1 MPSLLPIG
9 HKNMTDFFTGNIQE
23 TDDKGVLSVNDN
35 CWISMSVLEFH
46 CSCAKLWGESCI
58 FLFPL
63 SFSFKFLSQHLP
75 SHGLHECPLHSQ
87 FPFIVHSPSFQHP
100 TELKS
105 PLIDHCYWGVF
116 DSWPFQQIELGNSY
130 MKIYLYIYIYKH
142 TYIQTYTCMFA
153 CAYYKHRHN

>member
-9 HKNMTDFFTGNIQE
+9 HKNMTDFFIGNIQE

-105 PLIDHCYWGVF
+105 PLIYDPRYLLQAPQPVLHILVYF
-116 DSWPFQQIELGNSY
+116 LSY
-130 MKIYLYIYIYKH
+130 CHETK
-142 TYIQTYTCMFA
+142 
-153 CAYYKHRHN
+153 

>member
-9 HKNMTDFFTGNIQE
+9 HKNMTDFFIGNIQE

-63 SFSFKFLSQHLP
+63 SFSFKFLSQYLP

-87 FPFIVHSPSFQHP
+87 FSFIVRSPSFQHP

-105 PLIDHCYWGVF
+105 PLICDPRYITSPTTSSPYSSLF
-116 DSWPFQQIELGNSY
+116 SQLLSWN
-130 MKIYLYIYIYKH
+130 KVV
-142 TYIQTYTCMFA
+142 
-153 CAYYKHRHN
+153 